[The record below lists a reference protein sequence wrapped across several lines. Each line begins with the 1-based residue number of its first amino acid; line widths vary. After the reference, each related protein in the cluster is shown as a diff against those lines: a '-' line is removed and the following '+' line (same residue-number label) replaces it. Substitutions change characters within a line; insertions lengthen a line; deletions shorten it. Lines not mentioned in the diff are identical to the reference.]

1 MHTSPQLHCA
11 NVLDTLR
18 VSGLIYTLKE
28 TPYSAYLT
36 LRKRFTKEFLS
47 STDLSHTHAPTLVHT
62 PAHAPPHAPA
72 HTSSHTPPQL
82 EPHHIQLLQ
91 TNTYLKQALE
101 LELANHA
108 NTKYQLSVR
117 ETGFL
122 KLSNQNEH
130 KINDTFNEHYKLAT
144 SVSILTHDLAKET
157 HTVRTCPQKYG
168 R

>member
-1 MHTSPQLHCA
+1 M
-11 NVLDTLR
+11 
-18 VSGLIYTLKE
+18 SGLIYTLKE

-36 LRKRFTKEFLS
+36 LKKIFSKEFLS
-47 STDLSHTHAPTLVHT
+47 STDLSHTHAPTHVHT

-72 HTSSHTPPQL
+72 HAPPQL
-82 EPHHIQLLQ
+82 DPHQTQLLQ

-122 KLSNQNEH
+122 KLSKQNEH
-130 KINDTFNEHYKLAT
+130 KINDTFNEHNKLAT
-144 SVSILTHDLAKET
+144 SVSTLTHDLLFSPAET
-157 HTVRTCPQKYG
+157 
-168 R
+168 